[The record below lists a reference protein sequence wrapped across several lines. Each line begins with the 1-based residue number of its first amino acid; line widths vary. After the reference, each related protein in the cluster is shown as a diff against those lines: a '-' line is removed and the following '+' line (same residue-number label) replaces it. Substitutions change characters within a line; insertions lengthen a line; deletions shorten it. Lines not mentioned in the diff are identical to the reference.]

1 MDNFVWNDFGTLS
14 AVDKTDKLVT
24 VTNSDGEARKMSV
37 AKYKESALAV
47 HQKAQSLIGKQVT
60 IRTSQNTADWS
71 TQVWFSEIVSL

>member
-60 IRTSQNTADWS
+60 IRTSKNTADWS